1 LPVAQENT
9 LVLPRTGERILTP
22 AEFTALA
29 EVPPET
35 EWFANIRSPNTRR
48 AYELDLRDFR
58 RFAGIVKLDEFRRV
72 HRAHVIAWRKKM
84 ESTRLAP
91 ASIRRRLSAL
101 SALFD
106 FLCEKNAV
114 TFNPVKGVLRPAE
127 GANEG
132 KTSALSD
139 AQAKRLLAA
148 GNFSSF
154 NEVSRIPS
162 RREF

>member
-1 LPVAQENT
+1 MADENEVVQ
-9 LVLPRTGERILTP
+9 LADGERILTS
-22 AEFTALA
+22 AEFNSLA
-29 EVPPET
+29 DVPPEI

-58 RFAGIVKLDEFRRV
+58 RFVGIGRPEEFRRV
-72 HRAHVIAWRKKM
+72 QRAHVIAWRKKM
-84 ESTRLAP
+84 EKARLAP

-106 FLCEKNAV
+106 FLCERNAV
-114 TFNPVKGVLRPAE
+114 IFNPVKGVLRPAE

-139 AQAKRLLAA
+139 DQAKRLRTEQI
-148 GNFSSF
+148 GWEGDF
-154 NEVSRIPS
+154 NSPPFNSIP
-162 RREF
+162 

>member
-1 LPVAQENT
+1 MADENK
-9 LVLPRTGERILTP
+9 LVPLADGERILTS

-48 AYELDLRDFR
+48 VYELDLRDFR

-114 TFNPVKGVLRPAE
+114 AFNRWRSLNLTHHRSKKMTHPLNNHFPFQVAHW
-127 GANEG
+127 
-132 KTSALSD
+132 
-139 AQAKRLLAA
+139 Q
-148 GNFSSF
+148 
-154 NEVSRIPS
+154 RITP
-162 RREF
+162 FG